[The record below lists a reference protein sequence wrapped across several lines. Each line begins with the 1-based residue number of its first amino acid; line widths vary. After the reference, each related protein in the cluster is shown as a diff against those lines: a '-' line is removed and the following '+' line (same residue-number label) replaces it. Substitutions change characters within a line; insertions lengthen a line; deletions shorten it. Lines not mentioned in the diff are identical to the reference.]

1 MSDVTVPWQEHLH
14 MLRRAAHLEGAIEA
28 HRILMGKHADL
39 YDNILYGM
47 LDEGRMFPTGESGEE
62 ADEAS

>member
-1 MSDVTVPWQEHLH
+1 